1 MKIRNDARRPKQS
14 ARVAALQATMQSTF
28 QVDFHTL
35 RDTVPEFRDATDGQI
50 QQAAQDAG
58 FDIVP

>member
-1 MKIRNDARRPKQS
+1 MKILNDARRPKQS
-14 ARVAALQATMQSTF
+14 ARVAALQAAMQSTF
-28 QVDFHTL
+28 QVDFQTL